1 MLKIMKHMGQISFSS
16 LMAVY
21 EETNREIG
29 QEEWPDL
36 PEHFAIQMAENDAH
50 QYLRE
55 IFFKTPGAVYA
66 IYTVE
71 ENYVSALRLEPY
83 RDGLLIEALE
93 TAPGQRRKGYG
104 RALIRAVQEVYSGR
118 TLYSHIDKQNAASRE
133 LHQSCGFEKVEDFVV
148 YIDGSVNYRGST
160 YCYRGKNI

>member
-1 MLKIMKHMGQISFSS
+1 MLIVAKSLKDLRFSELMQVYAQSNQEAAEERKHLPPMFALQ
-16 LMAVY
+16 LA
-21 EETNREIG
+21 E
-29 QEEWPDL
+29 QDL
-36 PEHFAIQMAENDAH
+36 R
-50 QYLRE
+50 QYLQE
-55 IFFKTPGAVYA
+55 VFFRTPGALCC
-66 IYTVE
+66 IWE
-71 ENYVSALRLEPY
+71 ESGRYVSALRLEPY

-104 RALIRAVQEVYSGR
+104 RALIQAVQEVYSGR